1 MNIVKLSTVAL
12 EKGTIVATALRLLD
26 ELGLDGLTLRRLA
39 GELGVQ
45 APALYWHFKNKQQLL
60 DAMAAAMMAAHM
72 SRPELKEPDG
82 WREWIA
88 GYAHSERAMLNSHRD
103 GAKLV
108 AGTRP
113 SPELFARVERAVAGL
128 ESAGFAVGDAVRGLF
143 AVSGYVAGFV
153 LEEQADRM
161 RSDVGHA
168 RPDMEAFQAAY
179 PRLMAGLA
187 EVGDPQGDRSFEGG
201 LQLVLDGMERRL
213 GAQSTAAAG
222 ADQVSQAEGETAR

>member
-1 MNIVKLSTVAL
+1 MAL

-26 ELGLDGLTLRRLA
+26 EVGLDGLTLRRLA

-45 APALYWHFKNKQQLL
+45 APALYWHFKSKQLLL
-60 DAMAAAMMAAHM
+60 DAMAASMMAA
-72 SRPELKEPDG
+72 RQGRLPLAEPAK

-88 GYAHSERAMLNSHRD
+88 DYARLDRAMLNSCRD

-113 SPELFARVERAVAGL
+113 SAELFAAVEQVIAGL
-128 ESAGFAVGDAVRGLF
+128 ESAGFAAGDAMRGLSTL
-143 AVSGYVAGFV
+143 SGYVAGFV

-161 RSDVGHA
+161 RPDAGQA
-168 RPDMEAFQAAY
+168 PPDMEEFQVAY

-187 EVGDPQGDRSFEGG
+187 EVGDPQSDQAFEGG
-201 LQLVLDGMERRL
+201 LQLILDGMELRL
-213 GAQSTAAAG
+213 RA
-222 ADQVSQAEGETAR
+222 QAEGERSR